1 MKRVLFCIFVMSLS
15 VSKAQEKWVLD
26 SKKSF
31 IKYEASHFLHDW
43 AGSNE
48 NVKGVL
54 LENDGVFQ
62 KIALAMYLRDFDSKN
77 SNRDNNALEIL
88 EVLKFPKIE
97 FYSDQIEKNNDKVNF
112 SGSMIFHGIE
122 LEKKIISQVSSKKNS
137 FLLEGNFKLTLS
149 DFEVP
154 LPSFMLRK
162 MEDEILIKYE
172 LYFEKLK

>member
-1 MKRVLFCIFVMSLS
+1 
-15 VSKAQEKWVLD
+15 
-26 SKKSF
+26 
-31 IKYEASHFLHDW
+31 
-43 AGSNE
+43 
-48 NVKGVL
+48 
-54 LENDGVFQ
+54 
-62 KIALAMYLRDFDSKN
+62 MYLRDFDSKN

-122 LEKKIISQVSSKKNS
+122 LEKKIISQVTSKKNN

-172 LYFEKLK
+172 LHFEKLK

>member
-1 MKRVLFCIFVMSLS
+1 MKRVLFCIFVMSLWI
-15 VSKAQEKWVLD
+15 SKAQEKWVLD

-54 LENDGVFQ
+54 LENDGVLQ

-122 LEKKIISQVSSKKNS
+122 LEKKIIAQVTTKKYN

-154 LPSFMLRK
+154 LPSFMMRK

>member
-1 MKRVLFCIFVMSLS
+1 MSLW

-97 FYSDQIEKNNDKVNF
+97 FYSDQIQKNNDKVNF

-122 LEKKIISQVSSKKNS
+122 LEKKIIAQVTSKKNN